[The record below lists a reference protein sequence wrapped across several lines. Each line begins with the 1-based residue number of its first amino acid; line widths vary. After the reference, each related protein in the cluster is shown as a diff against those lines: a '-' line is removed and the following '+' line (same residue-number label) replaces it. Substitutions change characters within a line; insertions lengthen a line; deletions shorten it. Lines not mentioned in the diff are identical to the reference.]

1 MDRNPVS
8 SLAVDYQA
16 IIDDVLAK
24 EREEAERQGD
34 ELYSKPHPP
43 ATDEAIAAAEQKLER
58 AFPESYR
65 AFLKAANGWEHFAW
79 GVSLFSTDDLCGEE
93 MEGAKETLSYSEDLE
108 DEVKAALPI
117 GASEDNATVIL
128 LCEDGSVMRHL
139 YEEIGRWPDMAAY
152 LRSRIQTLN
161 EMQQSANEANER
173 VEREWDDD
181 FRTADNTE
189 LVAELREA
197 FVTHTPNALD
207 VSAHIVADATTP
219 NPEELVVHDD
229 DLIAAAVDLGF
240 VLFLGFSPTEDE
252 TLQTYRAFR
261 EVFGDAEPFKG
272 PFEWKL
278 ASSMAFLTNTE
289 EDPNAEPW
297 ELAIDDQG
305 FYGLRVMMGETD
317 EEERQNSYILN
328 IRGIPPEEIYE
339 DDEDLDDLD
348 DDLDDEGLED
358 GEPTYK
364 RRASFVEVLVPPTED
379 PAKVRALCEKLV
391 DILPVRS
398 GWGGY
403 FARVRDD
410 NVEPDPWD
418 TVFTWCRRYMNL
430 SPCYVDGW
438 LGGALNRVPG
448 CGWIT
453 VLGKPF
459 TDAVQLDTPEGV
471 SAHEGTFGT
480 VYTAGELT
488 LGDVHAGDFPHAISA
503 LAQQLESVSSTSWIK
518 HGFIGAGGGLY
529 FSTLATQLPGDFADH
544 HATEG
549 FMRRYVNPEGLLGP
563 TPAEEAFALIE
574 RITSHLSAEQLEEY
588 KKVTDEVDGFR
599 DVLRAVYNA
608 AYFASLEGASD
619 ESKALGTEAL
629 ELAARYPDWAMP
641 QVYNNL
647 LVTYDRQDRVDD
659 AMAMV
664 EVALRTAEES
674 SNSYTFHTVAC
685 LFVKAGRLD
694 EAMHCVQRAVHH
706 EYPLLD
712 KLIVDDDLAA
722 LRDREEWKA
731 LFSA

>member
-1 MDRNPVS
+1 MDRNRLS
-8 SLAVDYQA
+8 SPAVDYQA

-34 ELYSKPHPP
+34 ETESEPQPP
-43 ATDEAIAAAEQKLER
+43 ATDEAIAAAEQALER
-58 AFPESYR
+58 TFPESYK
-65 AFLKAANGWEHFAW
+65 AFLKAANGWEYFAW
-79 GVSLFSTDDLCGEE
+79 GVSLFSTEDLIGDAMEE
-93 MEGAKETLSYSEDLE
+93 AEETLSYSEDLE

-197 FVTHTPNALD
+197 FVTHTPKTLEL
-207 VSAHIVADATTP
+207 SAHVVADATTP
-219 NPEELVVHDD
+219 KPEELVVHDD

-252 TLQTYRAFR
+252 TQQTYRAFR

-272 PFEWKL
+272 SFEWKL

-317 EEERQNSYILN
+317 EEERQSSYILN

-339 DDEDLDDLD
+339 DDEDDLD
-348 DDLDDEGLED
+348 DDDLDEDLED
-358 GEPTYK
+358 EEPTYK
-364 RRASFVEVLVPPTED
+364 RRASFVELLVPPTED

-503 LAQQLESVSSTSWIK
+503 LAQQLESVSSTSWSK
-518 HGFIGAGGGLY
+518 SGFFGAGGVY
-529 FSTLATQLPGDFADH
+529 FSTLSTQLPGDFADH
-544 HATEG
+544 HATEA

-563 TPAEEAFALIE
+563 TPREDALAMLDQL
-574 RITSHLSAEQLEEY
+574 RTAMTDDQRAQYDEQ
-588 KKVTDEVDGFR
+588 TDELDGFR
-599 DVLRAVYNA
+599 DVNA
-608 AYFASLEGASD
+608 ALCAAAWFCKD
-619 ESKALGTEAL
+619 EELSIRAL
-629 ELAARYPDWAMP
+629 ELAARYPGWGP
-641 QVYNNL
+641 PNIYNNL
-647 LVTYDRQDRVDD
+647 LVAYDQQGRQAD
-659 AMAMV
+659 AEALL
-664 EVALRTAEES
+664 EVALQNAEDS
-674 SNSYTFHTVAC
+674 GYAWTFHSAAC
-685 LFVKAGRLD
+685 TLVKAGRLD
-694 EAMHCVQRAVHH
+694 EAIHCVQRAVHYK
-706 EYPLLD
+706 YPKLD
-712 KLIVDDDLAA
+712 TLIADDDLAV
-722 LRDREEWKA
+722 LRDREEWKT
-731 LFSA
+731 LFST